1 MICRIDRVVGGDN
14 LIVLCVSGKLTG
26 EHVATLRSVLRA
38 ETSPVAIDLKDV
50 SLVDREAVQLL
61 ALSEYNRTELRNCPA
76 YIREWVTREKAD
88 IDGKRDRAKK
98 HK

>member
-14 LIVLCVSGKLTG
+14 LVVLCISGKLTG

-38 ETSPVAIDLKDV
+38 EASPVAIDLKEV
-50 SLVDREAVQLL
+50 SLVDCEAVQLL
-61 ALSEYNRTELRNCPA
+61 ALAEYNQTELRNCPA
-76 YIREWVTREKAD
+76 YIREWATREKAD
-88 IDGKRDRAKK
+88 IDGKRHPAKR